1 MTDWI
6 ENHYLT
12 EQVEAIKEISDH
24 VTNLKRVGTGMGE
37 YLYDKESLSDWAA
50 LITWNTGGLL
60 LNFSICTTIR
70 HWWHVFTISPM
81 LRNEITLTLHLLFV

>member
-37 YLYDKESLSDWAA
+37 YLYDKESLSD
-50 LITWNTGGLL
+50 
-60 LNFSICTTIR
+60 
-70 HWWHVFTISPM
+70 
-81 LRNEITLTLHLLFV
+81 